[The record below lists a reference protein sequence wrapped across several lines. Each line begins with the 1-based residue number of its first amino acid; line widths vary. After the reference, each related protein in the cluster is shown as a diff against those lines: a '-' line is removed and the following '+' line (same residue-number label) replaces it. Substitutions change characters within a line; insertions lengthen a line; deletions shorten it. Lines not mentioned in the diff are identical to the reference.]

1 MSRRNPVYSPYRQAQ
16 INARRRVHA
25 LSIESLRRV
34 DRSIETFADDLTRV
48 LGTLPE
54 GESAR
59 QSALARALQ
68 IIQTRVRVRLREL
81 LQVAVSTGRQTSFD
95 AILGIQTDATLAVAR
110 ATDIPNNLL
119 GAVRVPKVTMA
130 GAWESLGTGS
140 ATWKTLLSRY
150 SDGAVDD
157 VQRVVTVAMTAGV
170 SPDELAKRLRP
181 YVRGAETLPEAMK
194 GAEGLSDRDLAQ
206 LLNTPATAQSAKTLR
221 HNAARIAFSEVH
233 NARGEAEVQAFAADP
248 FVNAVRWTLS
258 PNRGTQTEPDV
269 CDALADSDFYGL
281 GKGVYPVTKVPVS
294 PHPWDRCERVPVTR
308 PLSEVDRPKPDPD
321 RVLPFAE
328 AKVRGSDT
336 MIAQDRERIIRQVGN
351 VFVTTAGSG
360 SPLKLDALAN
370 QAAVAGMVQ

>member
-1 MSRRNPVYSPYRQAQ
+1 M
-16 INARRRVHA
+16 
-25 LSIESLRRV
+25 
-34 DRSIETFADDLTRV
+34 
-48 LGTLPE
+48 
-54 GESAR
+54 
-59 QSALARALQ
+59 
-68 IIQTRVRVRLREL
+68 RLKDL

-95 AILGIQTDATLAVAR
+95 AILGIQNDATLAVAR

-119 GAVRVPKVTMA
+119 GAVRTPNVTMA

-157 VQRVVTVAMTAGV
+157 VQRVVTVSMTAGV

-181 YVRGAETLPEAMK
+181 YVRGAETLPQAMK
-194 GAEGLSDRDLAQ
+194 GVDGLSDRDLAQ
-206 LLNTPATAQSAKTLR
+206 LLNNPATAQSAKMLR

-248 FVNAVRWTLS
+248 FVNAVRWQLS

-269 CDALADSDFYGL
+269 CDALADSDFFGL

-308 PLSEVDRPKPDPD
+308 PLSEVDRPKPNPD

-328 AKVRGSDT
+328 AKIRGADT
-336 MIAQDRERIIRQVGN
+336 MTAQERDRIVRQVGS
-351 VFVTTAGSG
+351 VFVTTAASG
-360 SPLKLDALAN
+360 SPRTLDQLTS
-370 QAAVAGMVQ
+370 QAAVGGLLTVEP